1 MVDYTMKD
9 IDQISQKI
17 RQSAGEDRTSGA
29 QEAPDTI
36 KAAKQAAK
44 QSSPQPQEQERRTQ
58 NGQNASEQQRGDGAA
73 QGLMGTLGTMAMEL
87 AARRIL
93 AKDAQQP
100 VQATGVQQPVQ
111 QPVQQQPMQG
121 QAPQQPQKDA
131 PQQSIAAMDKSALA
145 AAAGLGDALKG
156 MGAQNKGVS
165 EQARAGSAQSAEHQ
179 KQSGITR

>member
-1 MVDYTMKD
+1 MVDFTMKD

-17 RQSAGEDRTSGA
+17 RQTAGEDRTGGG
-29 QEAPDTI
+29 QDAPDTI
-36 KAAKQAAK
+36 AAAKQAAK
-44 QSSPQPQEQERRTQ
+44 DHHSHQPHQQERRTQ
-58 NGQNASEQQRGDGAA
+58 NGQNASEQQRGDSVA
-73 QGLMGTLGTMAMEL
+73 QGVIGTLGTMAMEL

-100 VQATGVQQPVQ
+100 VQATEVQPSASPQ
-111 QPVQQQPMQG
+111 MQ
-121 QAPQQPQKDA
+121 ASQQPQKEA
-131 PQQSIAAMDKSALA
+131 PQQSVAAMDKSALA

-156 MGAQNKGVS
+156 MGAQNKGTT

>member
-17 RQSAGEDRTSGA
+17 RQSVGEDRTGGG

-44 QSSPQPQEQERRTQ
+44 DHSHQPQQQERRTQ
-58 NGQNASEQQRGDGAA
+58 NGQNSSEQQRGDSVA
-73 QGLMGTLGTMAMEL
+73 QGVMGTLGTMAMEL

-100 VQATGVQQPVQ
+100 VQEAGVQ
-111 QPVQQQPMQG
+111 QPVQQQPIQA

-131 PQQSIAAMDKSALA
+131 PQQSVAAMDKSALA
-145 AAAGLGDALKG
+145 AAAGLGNALKG
-156 MGAQNKGVS
+156 MDVQNKGATN
-165 EQARAGSAQSAEHQ
+165 QALAGSAQSAEHQ